1 MNTAF
6 PLIAFGIAITAF
18 LLSPSVSTR
27 PARNNPLAAFAII
40 VAVLIGGYIW
50 RDQFSQ
56 LLPAAVAFAVSV
68 AICFVLRI
76 AEGYRLSHTATAA
89 GVAAGLSGITAWLDP
104 SYGEAAM
111 MASIVGFAFGAW
123 TCSDFSLVKKNSLP
137 LITAAL
143 VALCFAADFMGA
155 QAIETTPAGM
165 TGTLFGLATAV
176 SSMLGM
182 LVSRPKADRSSGVGG
197 YLGVGIL
204 LILGYVV
211 GSRLVES
218 REAWMIFDGAVL
230 VGLVLNT
237 LIRPDG
243 SNDSFS
249 FLIGTVIWIA
259 IATLAFSFFKGF
271 GIAIAAV
278 GAGASLLML
287 ENGRAL
293 QSAGPLIGLAFYRV
307 LRESHPDTVR
317 ALDLGQHYA
326 VIGMAFGMLA
336 ALFPTEW
343 VQRRWSE
350 SLTSGFGRLI
360 WSFILAL
367 IPVAMAVV
375 LGAKGIVGFVA
386 GLGFAAF
393 VDGLRGGSSIL
404 PIALTGGLGAL
415 VAVSYNWFT
424 KLLDLTREEKQ
435 IAFYWIAGVALGLGA
450 LVAFVSKPET
460 VEPEVASE

>member
-1 MNTAF
+1 
-6 PLIAFGIAITAF
+6 
-18 LLSPSVSTR
+18 
-27 PARNNPLAAFAII
+27 
-40 VAVLIGGYIW
+40 
-50 RDQFSQ
+50 
-56 LLPAAVAFAVSV
+56 LLPAAVAFALSV
-68 AICFVLRI
+68 GICFVLRI

-89 GVAAGLSGITAWLDP
+89 GIAAGLSGITAWLDP
-104 SYGEAAM
+104 SYREAAM

-155 QAIETTPAGM
+155 KAMETTPAGM

-182 LVSRPKADRSSGVGG
+182 LVSRPKSDRSLGVGG

-243 SNDSFS
+243 ANDSFS

-293 QSAGPLIGLAFYRV
+293 QSAGPLIGLAFYRC
-307 LRESHPDTVR
+307 LENRIPIR
-317 ALDLGQHYA
+317 
-326 VIGMAFGMLA
+326 FGHSIWGSIMQLSA
-336 ALFPTEW
+336 W
-343 VQRRWSE
+343 RSE
-350 SLTSGFGRLI
+350 CSPRFCPRSGFKEG
-360 WSFILAL
+360 
-367 IPVAMAVV
+367 
-375 LGAKGIVGFVA
+375 GAN
-386 GLGFAAF
+386 
-393 VDGLRGGSSIL
+393 RSC
-404 PIALTGGLGAL
+404 P
-415 VAVSYNWFT
+415 
-424 KLLDLTREEKQ
+424 
-435 IAFYWIAGVALGLGA
+435 
-450 LVAFVSKPET
+450 
-460 VEPEVASE
+460 ASDV